1 MAAPVFIIASKA
13 AAVLT
18 DERARNG
25 AGKVILCV
33 LSPVIGIMILFTGLL
48 SGAASHNENAVQL
61 VFSGREPPSGLPA
74 EYREF
79 IQGMGHDFAVLEEC
93 MDEISGMME
102 GEDDDFDRIQVK
114 SVYYALYS
122 VKLPGELSEDE
133 ARAFVNNFVTY
144 ETHTRDEVQED
155 GTVTEEE
162 YQVAVPLINENM
174 IYQNLQTSVGGISGN
189 CLVNATE
196 IYWRIKYGT
205 AAPTEGDMFGS
216 WEGWSGGGMTAEE
229 YEQLCKDLPEGN
241 AGAEA
246 LNAAMTR
253 LGDPY
258 SQAKRG
264 EGNYTDCSY
273 LTMWAYRKQGISIPG
288 TAAEQAKFCADREL
302 LVSKDHLAPG
312 DLVFWSFKT
321 NGRYRDITHVG
332 IYAGNGNVVDASSSK
347 GKVVYRAMFSSGN
360 QVMYGRPALLGKQ

>member
-13 AAVLT
+13 AALLT

-33 LSPVIGIMILFTGLL
+33 LSPVIGIMILFMGLL
-48 SGAASHNENAVQL
+48 SGAASHNEKAVQL
-61 VFSGREPPSGLPA
+61 VFFGREPPSGLPT

-79 IQGMGHDFAVLEEC
+79 IQGMEHDFAVLEVC

-102 GEDDDFDRIQVK
+102 EEDDDFDRIQVK
-114 SVYYALYS
+114 SVYYAIYS
-122 VKLPGELSEDE
+122 VKLPGELSEDV
-133 ARAFVNNFVTY
+133 ARTFVNNFVTY
-144 ETHTRDEVQED
+144 ETHTSDEVQED

-162 YQVAVPLINENM
+162 YQVAVPLINENL

-205 AAPTEGDMFGS
+205 AAPTEGDLFGS

-229 YEQLCKDLPEGN
+229 YEQLCKDLPEGS

-246 LNAAMTR
+246 LKAAMTR

-264 EGNYTDCSY
+264 DGNYTDCSY

-288 TAAEQAKFCADREL
+288 TAAEQARFCADREL

-312 DLVFWSFKT
+312 DLVFWSFKP

-332 IYAGNGNVVDASSSK
+332 IYAGNGNVVDASFSK
-347 GKVVYRAMFSSGN
+347 GKVVYRAMFSPGN